1 MLLPSGDTDHH
12 GVIGNTVGFNIV
24 VIVVP
29 SKTERFLERF
39 EVLVNRRGFIEH
51 RIDREV
57 GRYESRRRGC
67 GCICKSLRDRRVMDS
82 DFLLSFRNP
91 VLIEFRKLIDGDFAY
106 FPLCG
111 FNLNVCLVRGE
122 ESTVEV

>member
-1 MLLPSGDTDHH
+1 
-12 GVIGNTVGFNIV
+12 
-24 VIVVP
+24 
-29 SKTERFLERF
+29 
-39 EVLVNRRGFIEH
+39 
-51 RIDREV
+51 
-57 GRYESRRRGC
+57 
-67 GCICKSLRDRRVMDS
+67 MDS